1 MKVLYVE
8 DESSLREEVTFIL
21 EMENFQ
27 VETAENGKEGLERL
41 ESFKP
46 DVVLTD
52 NRMPQMT
59 GEEMLVVI
67 RQGEHKHIPV
77 ILLSAFSTS
86 EWVDRLTEKGASAY
100 ITKPFSIDDL
110 IDTIQQFETKP
121 VS

>member
-27 VETAENGKEGLERL
+27 VETAENGKEGLERI

-59 GEEMLVVI
+59 GEEMLVAI

-110 IDTIQQFETKP
+110 IDTIHQFKVESS
-121 VS
+121 V